1 MNYIVFDLE
10 FNQGYNL
17 GVETENVIDPKC
29 PFEIIQIG
37 ALKLNENFE
46 KIGVLDV
53 LVKPEIY
60 TTINP
65 FVKEITG
72 LTMDELNYGK
82 SFKEMYNEFIEFLK
96 PDKNILC
103 VWGTS
108 DIKELFR
115 NLEYHKLDIS
125 PIPTEYINI
134 QSYASKALN
143 CQKGINIGLSNAAQL
158 LDIPIESKLHNA
170 FNDAYYTAEVF
181 KKIYT
186 NEIKVKVYNPHKH
199 SGLNRVTSQ
208 NYKLDTYNLMK
219 QFEKMFVREL
229 THDEKSIIKLAYI
242 MGKTNQFQIKIGKA
256 PIVKE

>member
-1 MNYIVFDLE
+1 MNYIIFDLE
-10 FNQGYNL
+10 FNQGYNF
-17 GVETENVIDPKC
+17 GVENENVIDPKC

-65 FVKEITG
+65 FVKELTG
-72 LTMDELNYGK
+72 LTMDELKYGK

-96 PDKNILC
+96 PDKSVLC
-103 VWGTS
+103 VWGVS

-115 NLEYHKLDIS
+115 NLEYHKLDIN
-125 PIPTEYINI
+125 PVPTEYINI
-134 QSYASKALN
+134 QSYASKELN

-158 LDIPIESKLHNA
+158 LGIPIESQFHNA
-170 FNDAYYTAEVF
+170 FNDAYYTAEIF
-181 KKIYT
+181 KKIYK
-186 NEIKVKVYNPHKH
+186 NEIKAKVYNPH
-199 SGLNRVTSQ
+199 RRTSTDRQNTQ
-208 NYKLDTYNLMK
+208 NYKLDTHNLML
-219 QFEKMFVREL
+219 QFEKMFKRQM
-229 THDEKSIIKLAYI
+229 TNDEKSIIKLAYI
-242 MGKTNQFQIKIGKA
+242 MGKTNQFQIKNVD